1 MLELAELKRARA
13 AVESKIAEIEARTRE
28 DRAEWRAQLGQSE
41 HPDLGEH
48 ATDSTRRRID
58 LRSVKLQAHASIRDE
73 MDLRRAALDLAAAAK
88 REDESRARLLQA
100 ARARKAVEM
109 LRERRL
115 ELWKQQQR
123 RKEHLESDEIA
134 TMRMSRP
141 AFGGI
146 VS

>member
-1 MLELAELKRARA
+1 MLELAELKRERA
-13 AVESKIAEIEARTRE
+13 IVQAKIADIEARTRE
-28 DRAEWRAQLGQSE
+28 DRAEWRAQLGESE
-41 HPDLGEH
+41 RSSRGGAGPD
-48 ATDSTRRRID
+48 SPRRRID

-73 MDLRRAALDLAAAAK
+73 MDLRRATLDLAAATK

-109 LRERRL
+109 LRARRL
-115 ELWKQQQR
+115 ELWHQQQR

-134 TMRMSRP
+134 TMRGSRP

-146 VS
+146 MS